1 MLCKLFSCSKL
12 NFIKPSGLIY
22 SFDVVAPLLQ
32 TNIDFNKLELYVD
45 KDLFPSNDFDIVD
58 IISFIKLYFPNG
70 SDYNETIRGLMKE
83 KEINNDKFSDSK
95 EIEPNELE
103 KITKDLLRL
112 VQDYENSSKA
122 EIRNKVKQY
131 VIGNLK

>member
-1 MLCKLFSCSKL
+1 
-12 NFIKPSGLIY
+12 
-22 SFDVVAPLLQ
+22 
-32 TNIDFNKLELYVD
+32 
-45 KDLFPSNDFDIVD
+45 
-58 IISFIKLYFPNG
+58 
-70 SDYNETIRGLMKE
+70 MKE

-122 EIRNKVKQY
+122 EIRKKVKDY